1 MNCTKV
7 TPMRGLC
14 RLVLRGL
21 AKRESLSLRELPH
34 CVRHFHVRSPR
45 GPCKLFEA
53 HGVAGIPLSQ
63 GFGPLA
69 HIPAPPANIPLSG
82 ISSRRRRSDIP
93 PRSQIIP
100 LSPGFRRAGGAPTS
114 LPACGGAVQMKTKNQ
129 RSSELDADFLF
140 SFAEREGFEPPEP
153 FSSTVFKT
161 AVIDHSTISPRT
173 FRWDVSQT
181 DCKGK

>member
-14 RLVLRGL
+14 RLVQRGL
-21 AKRESLSLRELPH
+21 ATQESLSLRELPH

-53 HGVAGIPLSQ
+53 HGVAGIPLSP

-69 HIPAPPANIPLSG
+69 HIP
-82 ISSRRRRSDIP
+82 
-93 PRSQIIP
+93 PRLQTS

-114 LPACGGAVQMKTKNQ
+114 LPACGGALQMKTKNQ
-129 RSSELDADFLF
+129 RSSKLGADFLF

-181 DCKGK
+181 DCKGKQKF

>member
-14 RLVLRGL
+14 RLVQRGL
-21 AKRESLSLRELPH
+21 ATQESLSLMELPH

-53 HGVAGIPLSQ
+53 HGVAGIPLS
-63 GFGPLA
+63 
-69 HIPAPPANIPLSG
+69 
-82 ISSRRRRSDIP
+82 
-93 PRSQIIP
+93 
-100 LSPGFRRAGGAPTS
+100 PGFRRAGGAPTS
-114 LPACGGAVQMKTKNQ
+114 LPACGGALQMKTKNQ
-129 RSSELDADFLF
+129 RSSKLGADFLF

-181 DCKGK
+181 DCKGKQKFWFCKFFMKILR